1 MFQCGAGPC
10 MTMSENAKNGSRE
23 IATNGGLMNASYANR
38 AIRAIED
45 RATETAVSENA
56 VIANV
61 DLAAIAVKGEIAARV
76 AAVVADPQ
84 HRNGKDQQFDKCIL
98 RRVRSQP
105 LRTQSRVRR
114 ARATRSRVPSPPLG
128 GGSHEVR

>member
-1 MFQCGAGPC
+1 MFRCGAGPC
-10 MTMSENAKNGSRE
+10 MTMKENAKNVSRE

-45 RATETAVSENA
+45 RATETAVSETA

-61 DLAAIAVKGEIAARV
+61 DLAAIAVKDEIAARAAAV
-76 AAVVADPQ
+76 AADRQ
-84 HRNGKDQQFDKCIL
+84 RRNGKDQQFDKCIL
-98 RRVRSQP
+98 RRVRSQR

-114 ARATRSRVPSPPLG
+114 VPATRSRAPSPPLG